1 LVKSEIIKR
10 LKIKN
15 PNLKKSVI
23 ESILDLIFSSISNS
37 LINNKSVELR
47 NFGRFSLKTINAKKN
62 ARNPRTNEIIY
73 VPEKKKIFFRMA
85 KQLKEV
91 INKDTFQ

>member
-1 LVKSEIIKR
+1 LVRSEIIKR
-10 LKIKN
+10 LIIKN
-15 PNLKKSVI
+15 PNLKKLVL
-23 ESILDLIFSSISNS
+23 ESILDLIFNSISNS

-47 NFGRFSLKTINAKKN
+47 NFGRFSLKTTKAKKK

-73 VPEKKKIFFRMA
+73 VPEKKKVFFKMA

-91 INKDTFQ
+91 INKDTLQ